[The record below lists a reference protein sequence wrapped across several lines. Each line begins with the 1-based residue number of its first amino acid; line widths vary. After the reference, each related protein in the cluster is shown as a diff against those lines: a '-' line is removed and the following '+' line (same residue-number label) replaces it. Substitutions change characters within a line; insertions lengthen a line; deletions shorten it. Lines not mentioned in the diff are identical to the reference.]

1 MLYIIKICL
10 LSIKLFSLP
19 NSYVKALT
27 ILVPQGVTTFGD
39 RTFKKVIKLKEVVNL
54 RLGWA

>member
-1 MLYIIKICL
+1 MLYITKICL
-10 LSIKLFSLP
+10 LSIQLSSLP
-19 NSYVKALT
+19 NSYVEALT

-39 RTFKKVIKLKEVVNL
+39 RAFKKVIKLKEVVSL